1 MSFFCRDLKSTFF
14 VEKFLVNLK
23 FLFDFCFKL
32 FCLKVYFQNSF
43 KVSIEMIVNALIVP
57 KVHPIWKI
65 LQKSLRSKIFSKAA
79 NFIDST

>member
-32 FCLKVYFQNSF
+32 FLPQSLFPKFFQGL
-43 KVSIEMIVNALIVP
+43 IEIIVNALIVP
-57 KVHPIWKI
+57 KVHPILKI
-65 LQKSLRSKIFSKAA
+65 
-79 NFIDST
+79 